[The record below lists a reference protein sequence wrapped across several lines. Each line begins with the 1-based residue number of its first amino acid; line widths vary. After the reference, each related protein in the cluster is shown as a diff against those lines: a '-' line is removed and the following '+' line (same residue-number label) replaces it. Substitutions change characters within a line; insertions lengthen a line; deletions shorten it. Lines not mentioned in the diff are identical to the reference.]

1 MRQIRRRKWSNLL
14 YLYIQGFPKNMGP
27 QDKWEISVNML
38 FWTKESEAGI
48 WDFKGKGDNSQV
60 DEKEHTR
67 G

>member
-1 MRQIRRRKWSNLL
+1 
-14 YLYIQGFPKNMGP
+14 MGP